1 MDIKLKRNLVRDTE
15 FDVYTFSLNNLM
27 EIVLSSN
34 QSNKIRF

>member
-27 EIVLSSN
+27 EKVLSSN
-34 QSNKIRF
+34 